1 MNLKDM
7 QTDLDVVAVQ
17 DVRFDSHPSCAYP
30 AIYTRHGWKNPK
42 TGDVKWETVTIEPLR
57 KAQENER
64 K

>member
-1 MNLKDM
+1 M

-30 AIYTRHGWKNPK
+30 AIYTKHGWKNPK

-57 KAQENER
+57 KAQE